1 MIRNPLKWLFY
12 LNVAV
17 VVLLLVYKA
26 YLNYFLPEF
35 EGVHTGQV
43 EAIHQAVDDRE
54 QFRFAVVGNI
64 NNSVGMFENRIIPRI
79 NGSDAQFLV
88 SAGNAVSNGGEDK
101 YQALYGT
108 LGKLDIPY
116 LLTFGANE
124 HSTFGSYRYYEH
136 FGPHYF
142 SFRAADTRFIF
153 LDSTGKTPWRWQI
166 RWLSDLLE
174 EDSSTH
180 RIVFVG
186 HPLFEVD
193 DALLFDDEDNYLQP
207 EPFRSELLELF
218 RRHRVDTVFSAN
230 ISTWSEQTVDGTQFI
245 TTGGAGGLV
254 LNTDNSFYHFL
265 MVTVSKDGVDTEMEM
280 VETRQHPL
288 LKQLEGLWFFIYSLF
303 YTGFLNFVLIVSVL
317 TILAI
322 KLYTVVFRGR
332 DYYPNYDLDPTPF
345 LDKPLKVTM
354 FTNNYLPFIGGVP
367 ISIERLRQGL
377 RQLGDRVQVVAPSYQ
392 DQPEQEEDVLRVPSL
407 LSMGARGEFRM
418 ANIFLARVRRGV
430 RDFRP
435 DVIHLHHPF
444 WLGSLGLFMGRVLD
458 VPVVYTYHTRL
469 EHYAHFVPLPGL
481 LFRNL
486 ISHALIKRFANRCD
500 GVIVPTYST
509 EEYLRMIGVKTPTYV
524 QPTGIDY
531 DRFRQVSEEQ
541 ITALRQQ
548 LELPEDTRVFVSVA
562 RLSNEKNIDFMIDA
576 LADLRQQSDT
586 PFHFLMI
593 GDGHQR
599 ETLQERIDERG
610 MTDCITLVGAVP
622 PNEMALWYRLAD
634 AFLFASKSETQ
645 GMVIL
650 EAMAAGLPVVA
661 VRSSG
666 IDDVVQ
672 DGFNGYKTPERH
684 DLWCERVRQL
694 LDDDDLRQEL
704 SEHALAF
711 ARDYSVQKF
720 ATNVREIYATLLAA
734 KREQDR
740 QQRFGLTGNRTASDQ

>member
-12 LNVAV
+12 FNVAV
-17 VVLLLVYKA
+17 VVLLLAYKA

-35 EGVHTGQV
+35 EGVHTQQV
-43 EAIHQAVDDRE
+43 EAIHQALDERDSY
-54 QFRFAVVGNI
+54 RFAVAGNI

-79 NGSDAQFLV
+79 NNSDAQFLV

-116 LLTFGANE
+116 LLTFGENE
-124 HSTFGSYRYYEH
+124 HSTFGSYRFYEH

-142 SFRAADTRFIF
+142 SIRVADTRFIF
-153 LDSTGKTPWRWQI
+153 LDSTGKTPWRWQV
-166 RWLSDLLE
+166 RWLRDLLE
-174 EDSSTH
+174 EDSSKH

-186 HPLFEVD
+186 HPLFKAD
-193 DALLFDDEDNYLQP
+193 DDLLFDDEDDYLQP
-207 EPFRSELLELF
+207 QAFRDELLDLF
-218 RRHRVDTVFSAN
+218 GQHRVELVFSAN
-230 ISTWSEQTVDGTQFI
+230 VATWSEREVDGTRFI

-254 LNTDNSFYHFL
+254 LNTDNSFYHYL
-265 MVTVSKDGVDTEMEM
+265 MVTVSEDGLRTDLERVG
-280 VETRQHPL
+280 TRQHPV
-288 LKQLEGLWFFIYSLF
+288 LKHLEGLWFFVYSLF

-317 TILAI
+317 IILAI

-345 LDKPLKVTM
+345 LKQPLKVTM

-367 ISIERLRQGL
+367 ISIERLRKGL
-377 RQLGDRVQVVAPSYQ
+377 QKLGDQVQVVAPAYQ
-392 DQPEQEEDVLRVPSL
+392 DQPEQEKQVLRVPSL
-407 LSMGARGEFRM
+407 LAMGAHREFRM
-418 ANIFLARVRRGV
+418 ANIFLGRIRRGV
-430 RDFRP
+430 REFRP

-444 WLGSLGLFMGRVLD
+444 WLGSLGLFMARVLN
-458 VPVVYTYHTRL
+458 VPAVYTYHTRL

-486 ISHALIKRFANRCD
+486 ISHALIKRFASRCD

-524 QPTGIDY
+524 QPTGIEY
-531 DRFRQVSEEQ
+531 ERFRQVSDSEIE
-541 ITALRQQ
+541 ALRQR
-548 LELPEDTRVFVSVA
+548 LKLSRDTRIFVSVA

-576 LADLRQQSDT
+576 LADLRKQCDT

-599 ETLQERIDERG
+599 ERLQARVTELG
-610 MTDCITLVGAVP
+610 MDGNITLVGPVP
-622 PNEMALWYRLAD
+622 PDEMALWYRLGD

-666 IDDVVQ
+666 IDDVIQHGV
-672 DGFNGYKTPERH
+672 NGYKTPERR
-684 DLWCERVRQL
+684 DLWCERVKQL
-694 LDDDDLRQEL
+694 LEDDDLRQQL
-704 SEHALAF
+704 SDNALAF
-711 ARDYSVQKF
+711 AHDYSVENF
-720 ATNVREIYATLLAA
+720 AANVREIYATLLATR
-734 KREQDR
+734 REQD
-740 QQRFGLTGNRTASDQ
+740 QQRHFGRSSKT